1 MAGAGRGFGLLL
13 LILLVGGV
21 IGSFLGELLGGLLP
35 AGWWQD
41 LLTKGP
47 TVGLVTPATFDLKFL
62 SLTIGLA
69 LKVNLVAIL
78 GLIVA
83 TVALRKL

>member
-21 IGSFLGELLGGLLP
+21 IGSFLGEVLVAFLP

-47 TVGLVTPATFDLKFL
+47 TVGLVNPATLDLKFL
-62 SLTIGLA
+62 SVTLGVTI
-69 LKVNLVAIL
+69 KVNLVAVL
-78 GLIVA
+78 GLLIA
-83 TVALRKL
+83 TIALRRL